1 VTGGT
6 TPARPGRRR
15 TVLTAAALLAVLALT
30 GCRGGLPQGAGTGAG
45 AGGSGDGAMPVATQQ
60 SGTMGSGSGGAAG
73 GTGGSASGELGAVDQ
88 DLAGLSSADGAV
100 GSDLGAAAS
109 EGAQPDNG

>member
-15 TVLTAAALLAVLALT
+15 LVLTAAALLAVLALT
-30 GCRGGLPQGAGTGAG
+30 GCRGGLTRGAGTGAG
-45 AGGSGDGAMPVATQQ
+45 GSADGATPVATQQ
-60 SGTMGSGSGGAAG
+60 SGAAGSGSGSGSAAG
-73 GTGGSASGELGAVDQ
+73 GSGGSASGDLGAVDQ
-88 DLAGLSSADGAV
+88 DLAGLSSVDGAV
-100 GSDLGAAAS
+100 GSDLGAAVS